1 MSRHSKRQQNRRSP
15 GDTGRTIADI
25 VIVVEDGRVTD
36 VYASTGSEVLVEVID
51 RDTQDPKE
59 ESELNKRIK
68 CLEAEAAAGRMISVY

>member
-1 MSRHSKRQQNRRSP
+1 MSRHSKRQQNRQSP

-36 VYASTGSEVLVEVID
+36 VYASAGSSVLVEVID

-59 ESELNKRIK
+59 ERELNKRIK
-68 CLEAEAAAGRMISVY
+68 CLEAEVAAGQMISVY